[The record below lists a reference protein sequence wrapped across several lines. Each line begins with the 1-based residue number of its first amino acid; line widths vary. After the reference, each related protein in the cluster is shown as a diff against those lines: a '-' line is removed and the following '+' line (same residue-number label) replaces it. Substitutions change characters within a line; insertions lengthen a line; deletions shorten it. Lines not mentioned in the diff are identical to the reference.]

1 MATVYLYAGQGA
13 QKAGMGKDLYAHEE
27 AFRRAFDSADGL
39 DFDLHR
45 VCFEDPD
52 GVLMQ
57 TQYTQPCMTAV
68 ETGITAVLREA
79 GLRPDY
85 TAGLSLG
92 EYSALEAAGVLTA
105 KETIEMTAFRGKAM
119 ARAAEGISC
128 GMTAVLGLP
137 EADLQN
143 CCRRAESLGTV
154 SVCNYNCPGQMVI
167 GGVKEAVDQAAVY
180 AGEAGARR
188 CIPLKVS
195 GPFHTALMAPA
206 GEELAAYFR
215 QVTFREPEAVVMYN
229 TLGGENKD
237 GISIP
242 DLLVKQVQSSVHMAQ
257 ILRSLFAAGVTDF
270 VEIGPGSTLTGF
282 VRRTAKAMGISSY
295 RTWNL
300 DSYDAVHKY
309 LEDRSGGTAAV

>member
-1 MATVYLYAGQGA
+1 MATAYLYVGQGA
-13 QKAGMGKDLYAHEE
+13 QKAGMGKDLYEHEE
-27 AFRRAFDSADGL
+27 AFRRAFDSADNV

-45 VCFEDPD
+45 VCFDDPD

-57 TQYTQPCMTAV
+57 TEYTQPCMTAV

-119 ARAAEGISC
+119 ARASEGISC

-137 EADLQN
+137 ETELQK
-143 CCRRAESLGTV
+143 CCQRAEGLGTV
-154 SVCNYNCPGQMVI
+154 SVCNYNCPGQLVI
-167 GGVKEAVDQAAVY
+167 GGMREAVDQAAVY
-180 AGEAGARR
+180 AAEAGARR

-206 GEELAAYFR
+206 GEELDEYFR
-215 QVTFREPEAVVMYN
+215 HVTFRMPEAVVMYN
-229 TLGGENKD
+229 YLGGENAN
-237 GISIP
+237 GIPIS
-242 DLLVKQVQSSVHMAQ
+242 DLLVKQVQNSVYMEQ
-257 ILRSLFAAGVTDF
+257 ILRNLFLAGVTDF
-270 VEIGPGSTLTGF
+270 VEIGPGNTLTGF
-282 VRRTAKAMGISSY
+282 VRKTAKAMGISQY

-300 DSYDAVHKY
+300 DSCDALHQY
-309 LEDRSGGTAAV
+309 LGQLPTT